1 MDTQKEISRMKLDAS
16 IIKLLKGLNDNV
28 QSLKDIID
36 LLTIRIELLE
46 KEKMNKK
53 KENII
58 NA

>member
-16 IIKLLKGLNDNV
+16 IIKLLGGLNDNV

-46 KEKMNKK
+46 KEKN
-53 KENII
+53 E
-58 NA
+58 